1 MSDQGNIFNPGG
13 TPAPEAAAAAA
24 PAPAPEPSFADKLS
38 GITNE
43 TGEQKYR
50 DVPTALDA
58 LAASQSYIPQLQA
71 QMDAKDVELQELRL
85 EVARSKGLEDA
96 MNQFQPQVDP
106 TNTPVASE
114 VDPAKAREMLETIV
128 AEQSQ
133 AAARQSNIAAVVDA
147 LGDKYGDKAEE
158 MFYGK
163 AKELGLG
170 VEGMNRLAQ
179 ESPKAV
185 LQYFQASTDK
195 DLASVEAKSSIYV
208 DPTPKKE
215 IRLERN
221 QEKSILM
228 GSTSKDVRAEFEYNK
243 QLVAAVHAEGGS
255 IEDLSD
261 PKTYRKYFA
270 KR

>member
-1 MSDQGNIFNPGG
+1 MSDQGNIFQPEG
-13 TPAPEAAAAAA
+13 TPAPSQAEAAS

-58 LAASQSYIPQLQA
+58 LAASQQYIPQLQS
-71 QMDAKDVELQELRL
+71 QMDAKEAELQELRL

-106 TNTPVASE
+106 TISPVTSE

-128 AEQSQ
+128 AEQAQ
-133 AAARQSNIAAVVDA
+133 AAARTSNINAVTEA
-147 LGDKYGDKAEE
+147 LTEKYGDKAEE

-170 VEGMNRLAQ
+170 VAGMNQLAQ

-185 LQYFQASTDK
+185 LEYFQASSNK
-195 DLASVEAKSSIYV
+195 DLSPVEARSSIYV
-208 DPTPKKE
+208 DPTPRKE

-228 GSTSKDVRAEFEYNK
+228 GSTSKDVRAEYEYNK

-261 PKTYRKYFA
+261 PKTYKKYFA